1 MITNNISSSD
11 SMKNSS
17 ASEEWKPVV
26 GYEGLYEVSNYGR
39 VKSLNRIITQKNG
52 IQREVPEKILTQ
64 SDAGGYLQVCLSKE
78 GKSRSYGVH
87 VLVGRAF
94 VEGYDP
100 NKAYEINH
108 KDENKKNNRWDNL
121 EWCDREYNLNYG
133 TYKERMALA
142 VSKPVCQIDKK
153 TGVIIAIYPGQKF
166 AEEATGINYS
176 NISACCR
183 GVSRSAGGYYWK
195 FSN

>member
-26 GYEGLYEVSNYGR
+26 GYEGLYEVSSMGR
-39 VKSLNRIITQKNG
+39 VKSLKRTVIGKDGKT
-52 IQREVPEKILTQ
+52 REIKEKLLTQ
-64 SDAGGYLQVCLSKE
+64 TDSNGYLYVTLSDHGE
-78 GKSRSYGVH
+78 C
-87 VLVGRAF
+87 RAF
-94 VEGYDP
+94 PVHRLVATAFIP
-100 NKAYEINH
+100 NPENLSDVNH
-108 KDENKKNNRWDNL
+108 KDEDKTNNSVDNL
-121 EWCDREYNLNYG
+121 EWMSHKDNLNYG

-142 VSKPVCQIDKK
+142 VSKPVSQIDKK

-176 NISACCR
+176 CISACCR
-183 GVSRSAGGYYWK
+183 GVSKSAGGYYWS
-195 FSN
+195 FVN